1 MRALNI
7 TVALAGLLW
16 VDVASAQHAR
26 VGFGTPATPDQIGGW
41 DIDVRPDGSGLPQGT
56 GTVERGE
63 KIYAEQCAACH
74 GEKGQKPAKGFDQLA
89 GGRGTLA
96 SPKPVRTIGSNW
108 PYATTIFDY
117 VRRAMPF
124 PAPQSLTTDEV
135 YSVVAYLLYINDI
148 LPKEAVLNAQT
159 LPKVR
164 MPNADGFIPDARPDV
179 DDMKCKRDCQ

>member
-7 TVALAGLLW
+7 TIALAGLLW

-26 VGFGTPATPDQIGGW
+26 VGFGTLATPDQIGGW
-41 DIDVRPDGSGLPQGT
+41 DIDVRPDGLGLPQGT

-63 KIYAEQCAACH
+63 EIYAEQCAACH
-74 GEKGQKPAKGFDQLA
+74 GEKGRKPAKGFDQLA